1 MNKSKAR
8 KNLNKTVDSET
19 STMAQWL
26 KLHTPSAGSLS
37 SIPGQG
43 TRSLHAATKT
53 WHTQINK

>member
-19 STMAQWL
+19 SMMAQWL
-26 KLHTPSAGSLS
+26 KLHTLSAGSLG

-43 TRSLHAATKT
+43 TRSPHATT
-53 WHTQINK
+53 

>member
-1 MNKSKAR
+1 MNKNKAR

-26 KLHTPSAGSLS
+26 KLHTLSAGNLG

-43 TRSLHAATKT
+43 TRSPHAATKT
-53 WHTQINK
+53 